1 MYMYVRTGYTL
12 PTACVQ
18 WQKQQVEAYCRKYN
32 LTKVEYEFP
41 QDPSSRHRLFR
52 HLLTDDKRKIL
63 FAFVPKASYIVE
75 QVVVI
80 IPTMTVAFCKHSAF
94 LVLVVHV

>member
-12 PTACVQ
+12 TLCPTACVQ

-41 QDPSSRHRLFR
+41 EDPSSRRRIFWG
-52 HLLTDDKRKIL
+52 LLTDKERKIL
-63 FAFVPKASYIVE
+63 FMFVPKASYIMV

-80 IPTMTVAFCKHSAF
+80 IPTTNVAI
-94 LVLVVHV
+94 L